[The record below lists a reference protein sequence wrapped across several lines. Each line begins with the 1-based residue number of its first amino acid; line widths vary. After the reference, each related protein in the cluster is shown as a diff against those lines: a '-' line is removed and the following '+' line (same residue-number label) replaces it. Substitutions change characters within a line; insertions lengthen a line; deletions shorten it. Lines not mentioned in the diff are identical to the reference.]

1 MNKTLA
7 FLTIFMLL
15 CVGFS
20 SAYNL
25 DYTAGVASANANC
38 SVMVAGWLITDINDG
53 VNNTALGD
61 ATYTKSCVDGGRWTI
76 PFNESYYISSV
87 TLGRLYD
94 GAGGATAYAF
104 KYRLFVN
111 DINIYNGTNDGLTDD
126 NFNISVSNV
135 YGDNLSIYFY
145 DFADANKWIVVN
157 ELYASGTSLNPNL
170 FGITASDAWN
180 GSAIN
185 VFSAYLNSSW
195 YHTTNGTINTGIN
208 GSLGL
213 EFDIDLNATGYVDRT
228 YTDHNTSVD
237 LAAVL
242 IPANSVSFYFYDDSF
257 NLLSQEVNSTL
268 DNGYNSYSF
277 NTSSGD
283 YNLSDVVTG
292 TYNLESIT
300 SGYNDV
306 NMFVTMAAG
315 SHQTVNVY
323 FNNLTLANKTF
334 NVFDGGRDPIGDAV
348 ISFTRLINGTIIVVE
363 QIITDFSGSARAQL
377 SEITNYGLVASKAG
391 FTTFTGNVTPI
402 ADTYTISLLGA
413 NVNRFTSSFDD
424 IVYSNA
430 LTYVFNNT
438 YADMEFEVFSAAGF
452 LQYYGMNFTYLGV
465 PYDVN
470 ISGVPGGGVININIT
485 NVNVSVNQTVDVTFW
500 FKSVNHTFATWND
513 YFYLVDVVPVDAS
526 LTEGLFDSSGM
537 SDSLKAV
544 VAGLIILALVLIGFG
559 VSKRSSVGALMG
571 FIGVGLMWSKEF
583 LPRNLSIIA
592 MIVIVVVF
600 VADMKRQ
607 GGNL

>member
-1 MNKTLA
+1 MLGTVQRLTFLVLTL
-7 FLTIFMLL
+7 I
-15 CVGFS
+15 VHG
-20 SAYNL
+20 
-25 DYTAGVASANANC
+25 
-38 SVMVAGWLITDINDG
+38 ITRL
-53 VNNTALGD
+53 TAL
-61 ATYTKSCVDGGRWTI
+61 
-76 PFNESYYISSV
+76 
-87 TLGRLYD
+87 
-94 GAGGATAYAF
+94 
-104 KYRLFVN
+104 
-111 DINIYNGTNDGLTDD
+111 
-126 NFNISVSNV
+126 
-135 YGDNLSIYFY
+135 
-145 DFADANKWIVVN
+145 
-157 ELYASGTSLNPNL
+157 
-170 FGITASDAWN
+170 
-180 GSAIN
+180 
-185 VFSAYLNSSW
+185 
-195 YHTTNGTINTGIN
+195 INTGIN
-208 GSLGL
+208 SSLGL
-213 EFDIDLNATGYVDRT
+213 EFDIVLNASGYVDRT
-228 YTDHNTSVD
+228 YTDHNTNVD

-242 IPANSVSFYFYDDSF
+242 YPANSVSFYFYDDSF

-452 LQYYGMNFTYLGV
+452 LQYYGMNFTYRGV
-465 PYDVN
+465 VYESN

-485 NVNVSVNQTVDVTFW
+485 NVNVSVNQMVDVTFW

-544 VAGLIILALVLIGFG
+544 VAGFIILAFVLIGFG

-600 VADMKRQ
+600 VADMKR
-607 GGNL
+607 LRE